1 MYLPP
6 TQYVSQSVANRRPL
20 IMWAMVVM
28 ATGVFVTLIVV
39 APLARAN
46 GFGSLSFVIYE
57 TFSHVCHQA
66 PERSFFIAGH
76 PFAVCARCTGLYL
89 GFAVAVITYP
99 LTTSLKRTRAPERR
113 WLFMAA
119 VPLAIDFSVGFLGI
133 WDNTHSSRLLT
144 GALLGAAAVFYIMP
158 GLTELSMGRFGQRER
173 KASIPAASFGPSHEQ
188 VMRAPSDY
196 SAPLRRI

>member
-6 TQYVSQSVANRRPL
+6 TQYIPQSVANRRPL
-20 IMWAMVVM
+20 FMWAIVVLV
-28 ATGVFVTLIVV
+28 AGVFLMLIVG

-46 GFGSLSFVIYE
+46 GFGFLSLPIYE
-57 TFSHVCHQA
+57 AFRHVCHQA

-76 PFAVCARCTGLYL
+76 QFAVCARCTGLYV

-99 LTTSLKRTRAPERR
+99 LLTSLQRTEPPERK
-113 WLFMAA
+113 WLFVAA
-119 VPLAIDFSVGFLGI
+119 TPLAIDFGLGLLGI
-133 WDNTHSSRLLT
+133 WDNTHISRVAT

-158 GLTELSMGRFGQRER
+158 GLTELSLGKFGQKER
-173 KASIPAASFGPSHEQ
+173 KASIPAASFSPSHEQ